1 MKTID
6 NVNFDCERV
15 IIRVDYNVPF
25 EGKRI
30 TDVTRIEASKETI
43 DLVLKKGGSI
53 ILLTH
58 IGRPNGHEP
67 EFSCQLLINEVSKI
81 LGREVFFCNSTIG
94 KDAEEKCKMLKSGE
108 IMLMENVRF
117 HSAETN
123 GDIDFARKLSRLGT
137 VYIND
142 AFGTAHRAHA
152 STCTIAK
159 FFSKKYCGKLLER
172 EVVSIQKVVKNG
184 KKPILAIIGGAKI
197 SSKITIIESL
207 MNSVTDII
215 IGGGMAYTFVRA
227 QGGSIGDSICEKD
240 FFEYS
245 IQLLEK
251 AKQRN
256 ISIHL
261 PEDVTIA
268 DSFNNNANRKVSK
281 INEIPDG
288 WQGLDI
294 GPKSI
299 EMLKPIIKNSKT
311 ILWNGPLGVFEF
323 DNFSVGTVELG
334 KLIADATLNGTFS
347 LVGGG
352 DSVLAVKK
360 FGFSDKVSY
369 VSTGGGAMLESLEG
383 KVLPGIEV
391 LN

>member
-215 IGGGMAYTFVRA
+215 IGGGMAYTFIRA

-334 KLIADATLNGTFS
+334 KLIADATSNGTFS

>member
-6 NVNFDCERV
+6 NVNFDSERV

-323 DNFSVGTVELG
+323 DNFSLGTVELG
-334 KLIADATLNGTFS
+334 KLIADATSNGTFS

>member
-6 NVNFDCERV
+6 NVSFDSERV

-25 EGKRI
+25 EKRRI
-30 TDVTRIEASKETI
+30 TDFTRIEASKETI
-43 DLVLKKGGSI
+43 DLVIKNGGSI

-58 IGRPNGHEP
+58 IGRPNGHESK
-67 EFSCQLLINEVSKI
+67 FSCQLIINAVSKI
-81 LGREVFFCNSTIG
+81 LERKVFFCNSTVG
-94 KDAEEKCKMLKSGE
+94 KEAEKKSRMLKPGE

-117 HSAETN
+117 HSAETKGEVN
-123 GDIDFARKLSRLGT
+123 FAKKLSRLGT

-142 AFGTAHRAHA
+142 AFGAAHRAHA
-152 STCTIAK
+152 STFTIAK
-159 FFSKKYCGKLLER
+159 FFSKKYYGKLLER

-197 SSKITIIESL
+197 STKIKIIESL

-215 IGGGMAYTFVRA
+215 IGGGMAYTFIKA
-227 QGGSIGDSICEKD
+227 QGGSIGDSIHEKD
-240 FFEYS
+240 FIEYS

-251 AKQRN
+251 AKQKN

-261 PEDVTIA
+261 PKDVIIA

-281 INEIPDG
+281 IDKIPDG

-294 GPKSI
+294 GPKSM
-299 EMLKPIIKNSKT
+299 EMLEPIIKNSKT

-323 DNFSVGTVELG
+323 DNFSRGTIQLG
-334 KLIADATLNGTFS
+334 KLIAEVTSTGTFS

-360 FGFSDKVSY
+360 FGFSDKMSY

-383 KVLPGIEV
+383 RVLPGIGV

>member
-58 IGRPNGHEP
+58 IGRPNGHEL

-334 KLIADATLNGTFS
+334 KLIADATSNGTFS

>member
-172 EVVSIQKVVKNG
+172 EVVSIQKVFKNG

-215 IGGGMAYTFVRA
+215 IGGGMAYTFIRA

-334 KLIADATLNGTFS
+334 KLVAEATSNGTFS

>member
-6 NVNFDCERV
+6 NVIFDCERV

-58 IGRPNGHEP
+58 IGRPNGHEL

-117 HSAETN
+117 HSAEIN
-123 GDIDFARKLSRLGT
+123 GDIDFARKLPRLGT

-245 IQLLEK
+245 IQLLKK

-256 ISIHL
+256 ITIHL

-268 DSFNNNANRKVSK
+268 DSFNNNANIKVSK

-334 KLIADATLNGTFS
+334 KLIADATSNGTFS

>member
-6 NVNFDCERV
+6 NVNFDSERV

-58 IGRPNGHEP
+58 IGRPNGHEL

-245 IQLLEK
+245 IQLLKK

-256 ISIHL
+256 ITIHL

-268 DSFNNNANRKVSK
+268 DSFNNNANIKVSK

-334 KLIADATLNGTFS
+334 KLIADATSNGTFS

>member
-6 NVNFDCERV
+6 NVNFDSERV

-81 LGREVFFCNSTIG
+81 LGRELFFCNSTIG

-334 KLIADATLNGTFS
+334 KLIADATSNGTFS

>member
-6 NVNFDCERV
+6 NVNFDSERV

-334 KLIADATLNGTFS
+334 KLIADATSNGTFS

>member
-334 KLIADATLNGTFS
+334 KLIADATSNGTFS

>member
-25 EGKRI
+25 EETRI

-43 DLVLKKGGSI
+43 DLVIKNGGSI

-58 IGRPNGHEP
+58 IGRPHGHESKY
-67 EFSCQLLINEVSKI
+67 SCQLIINAVSKI
-81 LGREVFFCNSTIG
+81 LERKVFFCNSTVG
-94 KDAEEKCKMLKSGE
+94 KEAEKKSKMLKPGE

-117 HSAETN
+117 HSAETKGEVN
-123 GDIDFARKLSRLGT
+123 FAKKLSRLGT

-159 FFSKKYCGKLLER
+159 FFSKKYYGKLLER
-172 EVVSIQKVVKNG
+172 EVISIQKVVKKG

-197 SSKITIIESL
+197 STKITIIESL

-215 IGGGMAYTFVRA
+215 IGGGMAYTFIQA
-227 QGGSIGDSICEKD
+227 QGGSIGNSICEKD

-251 AKQRN
+251 AKQKN

-261 PEDVTIA
+261 PKDVIIA
-268 DSFNNNANRKVSK
+268 DSFNNDANIKISK
-281 INEIPDG
+281 INKIPNG

-294 GPKSI
+294 GPESI

-311 ILWNGPLGVFEF
+311 ILWNGPPGVFEF
-323 DNFSVGTVELG
+323 ENFSGGTLQLG
-334 KLIADATLNGTFS
+334 KLIAEATSNGTFS

-360 FGFSDKVSY
+360 LGLSD
-369 VSTGGGAMLESLEG
+369 
-383 KVLPGIEV
+383 
-391 LN
+391 

>member
-207 MNSVTDII
+207 MTSVTDII

-245 IQLLEK
+245 IQLLKK

-256 ISIHL
+256 ITIHL

-268 DSFNNNANRKVSK
+268 DSFNNNANIKVSK

>member
-6 NVNFDCERV
+6 NVNFDSERV

-58 IGRPNGHEP
+58 IGRPNGHEL

-268 DSFNNNANRKVSK
+268 DSFNNNANIKVSK

-334 KLIADATLNGTFS
+334 KLIADATSNGTFS

>member
-58 IGRPNGHEP
+58 IGRPNGHEL

>member
-58 IGRPNGHEP
+58 IGRPNGHEL

-245 IQLLEK
+245 IQLLKK

-256 ISIHL
+256 ITIHL

-268 DSFNNNANRKVSK
+268 DSFNNNANIKVSK

>member
-6 NVNFDCERV
+6 NVNFDSERV

-152 STCTIAK
+152 STCAIAK

-323 DNFSVGTVELG
+323 DNFSLGTVELG
-334 KLIADATLNGTFS
+334 KLIADATSNGTFS

>member
-1 MKTID
+1 M
-6 NVNFDCERV
+6 
-15 IIRVDYNVPF
+15 
-25 EGKRI
+25 
-30 TDVTRIEASKETI
+30 
-43 DLVLKKGGSI
+43 
-53 ILLTH
+53 
-58 IGRPNGHEP
+58 
-67 EFSCQLLINEVSKI
+67 
-81 LGREVFFCNSTIG
+81 
-94 KDAEEKCKMLKSGE
+94 
-108 IMLMENVRF
+108 
-117 HSAETN
+117 
-123 GDIDFARKLSRLGT
+123 GT

-215 IGGGMAYTFVRA
+215 IGGGMAYTFIRA

-268 DSFNNNANRKVSK
+268 DSFNNNANIKVSK

-334 KLIADATLNGTFS
+334 KLVAEATSNGTFS

>member
-334 KLIADATLNGTFS
+334 KLVAEATSNGTFS

>member
-58 IGRPNGHEP
+58 IGRPNGHEL

-245 IQLLEK
+245 IQLLKK

-256 ISIHL
+256 ITIHL

-268 DSFNNNANRKVSK
+268 DSFNNNANIKVSK

-334 KLIADATLNGTFS
+334 KLIADATSNGTFS

>member
-215 IGGGMAYTFVRA
+215 IGGGMAYTFIRA

-245 IQLLEK
+245 IQLLKK

-334 KLIADATLNGTFS
+334 KLVAEATSNGTFS

>member
-1 MKTID
+1 M
-6 NVNFDCERV
+6 
-15 IIRVDYNVPF
+15 
-25 EGKRI
+25 
-30 TDVTRIEASKETI
+30 
-43 DLVLKKGGSI
+43 
-53 ILLTH
+53 LTH
-58 IGRPNGHEP
+58 IGRPNGHEL

-245 IQLLEK
+245 IQLLKK

-256 ISIHL
+256 ITIHL

-268 DSFNNNANRKVSK
+268 CLLYTSPSPRDP
-281 INEIPDG
+281 E
-288 WQGLDI
+288 
-294 GPKSI
+294 
-299 EMLKPIIKNSKT
+299 
-311 ILWNGPLGVFEF
+311 
-323 DNFSVGTVELG
+323 
-334 KLIADATLNGTFS
+334 
-347 LVGGG
+347 
-352 DSVLAVKK
+352 
-360 FGFSDKVSY
+360 
-369 VSTGGGAMLESLEG
+369 
-383 KVLPGIEV
+383 
-391 LN
+391 

>member
-6 NVNFDCERV
+6 NVNFDSERV

>member
-245 IQLLEK
+245 IQLLKK

-256 ISIHL
+256 ITIHL

-268 DSFNNNANRKVSK
+268 DSFNNNANIKVSK

-334 KLIADATLNGTFS
+334 KLIADATSNGTFS